1 MSELARKLSPLEQAQ
16 QMAEWFPDY
25 LYGVEAEIGRL
36 PDVLY
41 ARMEQLFGED
51 VVVEDGLAKLRD
63 TVLDFADNLDDQHNA
78 VLYVCGYSDQDIEL
92 LGLGDTSVTIN
103 RLEGRFA
110 PAILANDT
118 IEEKLPEE
126 QSAQT
131 LPASE
136 VNRKTPVTRLVKS
149 ISLPAL
155 HSTVRPPVNLGV
167 GDLKSI
173 EELALE
179 PEKWEDKALCSQTD
193 PEAFFPE
200 KGGSTR
206 EAKRICL
213 GCEVVNQCLN
223 YALDHDERFGIW
235 GGKSER
241 ERRQMKRGIL

>member
-41 ARMEQLFGED
+41 ARMERLFGED

-103 RLEGRFA
+103 RLEDRLA
-110 PAILANDT
+110 PAIPANDA

-126 QSAQT
+126 QSAQA

-155 HSTVRPPVNLGV
+155 HSTVRSPANLGV

-173 EELALE
+173 EGLALE

-223 YALDHDERFGIW
+223 YALDHEERFGIW

-241 ERRQMKRGIL
+241 ERRQLKRGIL